1 MNQSFL
7 NRKNRYGIR
16 KFTIGVA
23 SVVIGSVLFGI
34 TPVLA
39 QETITNID
47 VRKVET
53 PLESGA
59 SVSESVSEV
68 VSGGLNQLDKDLV
81 GKLASATDNGVEIN
95 KESLKEEIPTNQ
107 EGNSENVPAE
117 PNAGRGDK
125 TENLP
130 EETEST
136 DDTVL
141 PPRDYFARDLK
152 NVETVFEKD
161 DLATNAGNGQ
171 RLDLAEELDKL
182 KHLQNATIH
191 MEFKPDANAPQFY
204 NLFSVSSDKKRDEY
218 FSMSVN
224 KGTAMVEAR
233 GADGNHFYGSYS
245 DAPLK
250 VKSGQW
256 NSVTFT
262 VERPNADQPNGQVRL
277 YVNGLLSR
285 TNTKSGRFIKDMPDV
300 NKIQIGATRRANQ
313 TMWGSNLQVRNLTV
327 YDRALTPEEVGK
339 RSQLFK
345 VADLEEKLPESAKI
359 TEKKEVFVSGVNGGL
374 NKDGINTYR
383 IPALLKTDKGTLIGG
398 ADERRLHFSDWGD
411 IGMVVRR
418 SQDGGVTWG
427 DRITISNLRDNPEA
441 RDKTAPSPLNIDMV
455 LVQDPET
462 KRIFSV
468 YDMFPEGKA
477 VFGMPAK
484 PEKAYERIGDKTY
497 QILYKTGEKG
507 HYTIRENGE
516 VYNSKN
522 QKTDYHVVVNPKQ
535 RGYSDKGDL
544 YKGKNLIGN
553 VYFAQSTKNPFRV
566 ANTSYLWM
574 SYSDDDG
581 QTWSAPRDITPG
593 IRQDWM
599 KFLGTGPGTGI
610 VLRTGEHKGRILV
623 PAYTTNNISHLGGSQ
638 SSRLI
643 YSDDHG
649 VTWHAGEAPNDNRS
663 VENKIIHSSNM
674 NNGGAQNTESTVL
687 QLNNGD
693 VKLFMRGLTGDLQVA
708 TSKDGGVTWE
718 KTIKRYPEVKDAYVQ
733 MSAIHTMHDG
743 KEYIILSN
751 AAGPGRERKDGLV
764 HLARVEKNGELT
776 WLKHNLIQGGEF
788 AYNSLQ
794 ELGNGEY
801 GLLYEHRENGQ
812 NYYTLSYK
820 KFNWDFVSKDFLS
833 QTEARVNQVLE
844 MGKGVIGLEFDS
856 EVLVNQAPTLRLANG
871 STAVFMTQYDSK
883 TLLFATNKKDVGQE
897 ITGIVDGNI
906 ESIHNLAVNLAGAGI
921 PGGINAV
928 ESTIHGIKDYTGDL
942 GTSVE
947 EVTPTVETSE
957 FTGGVNGASLVTE
970 IPEYKG
976 ALSTVGEEAAPKVE
990 HSEFTGGVNG
1000 ASLAAEVPEYQG
1012 ILSTVGEESAP
1023 IVGHPEFRGGV
1034 NGASLVAELLE
1045 YRGGSIHSRGLPDAN
1060 SRST

>member
-1 MNQSFL
+1 MNQSFI

-23 SVVIGSVLFGI
+23 SIVIGSVLSGI
-34 TPVLA
+34 SPVLA
-39 QETITNID
+39 QETTTNID
-47 VRKVET
+47 VNKVET
-53 PLESGA
+53 TLESRT
-59 SVSESVSEV
+59 SVSEPILKVDS
-68 VSGGLNQLDKDLV
+68 
-81 GKLASATDNGVEIN
+81 GKLASAIVHGVEIK
-95 KESLKEEIPTNQ
+95 KESLKEEVLINQ
-107 EGNSENVPAE
+107 GGNSRNFPVES
-117 PNAGRGDK
+117 NAGRGEK
-125 TENLP
+125 PENLP
-130 EETEST
+130 GKTRSA
-136 DDTVL
+136 DDVVL
-141 PPRDYFARDLK
+141 PPHDYFARD
-152 NVETVFEKD
+152 
-161 DLATNAGNGQ
+161 
-171 RLDLAEELDKL
+171 
-182 KHLQNATIH
+182 
-191 MEFKPDANAPQFY
+191 
-204 NLFSVSSDKKRDEY
+204 
-218 FSMSVN
+218 
-224 KGTAMVEAR
+224 
-233 GADGNHFYGSYS
+233 
-245 DAPLK
+245 
-250 VKSGQW
+250 
-256 NSVTFT
+256 
-262 VERPNADQPNGQVRL
+262 
-277 YVNGLLSR
+277 
-285 TNTKSGRFIKDMPDV
+285 
-300 NKIQIGATRRANQ
+300 
-313 TMWGSNLQVRNLTV
+313 LTV
-327 YDRALTPEEVGK
+327 YDRALTSEEVGK

-345 VADLEEKLPESAKI
+345 VADLEVKSSESAKI

-383 IPALLKTDKGTLIGG
+383 IPALLKTDKGTLIAG
-398 ADERRLHFSDWGD
+398 ADERRLQFSDWGD

-418 SQDGGVTWG
+418 SQDGGETWG
-427 DRITISNLRDNPEA
+427 DRITISNLRDNPDA
-441 RDKTAPSPLNIDMV
+441 KDKTAPSPLNIDMV
-455 LVQDPET
+455 LVQDPTT

-649 VTWHAGEAPNDNRS
+649 VTWHAGEAPNDNRP

-794 ELGNGEY
+794 DLGGGEY
-801 GLLYEHRENGQ
+801 GILYEHSENSQ
-812 NYYTLSYK
+812 NRYTIFYK
-820 KFNWDFVSKDFLS
+820 KFNWNFLS
-833 QTEARVNQVLE
+833 
-844 MGKGVIGLEFDS
+844 K
-856 EVLVNQAPTLRLANG
+856 
-871 STAVFMTQYDSK
+871 
-883 TLLFATNKKDVGQE
+883 
-897 ITGIVDGNI
+897 
-906 ESIHNLAVNLAGAGI
+906 
-921 PGGINAV
+921 
-928 ESTIHGIKDYTGDL
+928 
-942 GTSVE
+942 
-947 EVTPTVETSE
+947 
-957 FTGGVNGASLVTE
+957 
-970 IPEYKG
+970 
-976 ALSTVGEEAAPKVE
+976 
-990 HSEFTGGVNG
+990 
-1000 ASLAAEVPEYQG
+1000 
-1012 ILSTVGEESAP
+1012 
-1023 IVGHPEFRGGV
+1023 
-1034 NGASLVAELLE
+1034 
-1045 YRGGSIHSRGLPDAN
+1045 
-1060 SRST
+1060 

>member
-1 MNQSFL
+1 MNQSFI

-23 SVVIGSVLFGI
+23 SIVIGSVLSGI
-34 TPVLA
+34 SPVLA
-39 QETITNID
+39 QETTTNID
-47 VRKVET
+47 VNKVET
-53 PLESGA
+53 TLESRT
-59 SVSESVSEV
+59 SVSEPILKVDS
-68 VSGGLNQLDKDLV
+68 
-81 GKLASATDNGVEIN
+81 GKLASTIVHGVEIK
-95 KESLKEEIPTNQ
+95 KESLKEEVPINQ
-107 EGNSENVPAE
+107 GGNSRNFPVES
-117 PNAGRGDK
+117 NAGRGEK
-125 TENLP
+125 PENLSGK
-130 EETEST
+130 TRSA
-136 DDTVL
+136 DDVVL
-141 PPRDYFARDLK
+141 PPHDYFARDLK
-152 NVETVFEKD
+152 NVETVFEKE
-161 DLATNAGNGQ
+161 DLATNAENGQ
-171 RLDLAEELDKL
+171 RVDLIEALDKL
-182 KHLQNATIH
+182 KHLRNATIH

-204 NLFSVSSDKKRDEY
+204 NLFSVSSDKKRNEY
-218 FSMSVN
+218 FSMFVN

-233 GADGNHFYGSYS
+233 GTDGSHFYGSFS

-250 VKSGQW
+250 VKPGQW

-262 VERPNADQPNGQVRL
+262 VERPKADQPNGQVRL
-277 YVNGLLSR
+277 YVNGVLSG
-285 TNTKSGRFIKDMPDV
+285 TNIKSGRFIQDMPDV
-300 NKIQIGATRRANQ
+300 NQVQIGTTRRANQ
-313 TMWGSNLQVRNLTV
+313 TMWGSNLRIRNLTV
-327 YDRALTPEEVGK
+327 YDRALTSEEVGK

-345 VADLEEKLPESAKI
+345 VADLEVKSSESAKI

-383 IPALLKTDKGTLIGG
+383 IPALLKTDKGTLIAG
-398 ADERRLHFSDWGD
+398 ADERRLQFSDWGD

-418 SQDGGVTWG
+418 SQDGGETWG
-427 DRITISNLRDNPEA
+427 DRITISNLRDNPDA
-441 RDKTAPSPLNIDMV
+441 KDKTAPSPLNIDMV
-455 LVQDPET
+455 LVQDPTT

-507 HYTIRENGE
+507 YYTIRENGE

-522 QKTDYHVVVNPKQ
+522 QKTDYHVVVNPKKL
-535 RGYSDKGDL
+535 GYSDKGDL
-544 YKGKNLIGN
+544 YKGKDLIGN

-574 SYSDDDG
+574 SYSDDDCK
-581 QTWSAPRDITPG
+581 TWSAPKDITPG

-610 VLRTGEHKGRILV
+610 VLRTGAHKGRILV

-649 VTWHAGEAPNDNRS
+649 VTWHAGEAPNDNRHVGNS
-663 VENKIIHSSNM
+663 VIHSSNM
-674 NNGGAQNTESTVL
+674 NNSGAQNTESTVL

-794 ELGNGEY
+794 DLGGGEY
-801 GLLYEHRENGQ
+801 GILYEHSENSQ
-812 NYYTLSYK
+812 NRYTIFYK
-820 KFNWDFVSKDFLS
+820 KFNWNFLS
-833 QTEARVNQVLE
+833 
-844 MGKGVIGLEFDS
+844 K
-856 EVLVNQAPTLRLANG
+856 
-871 STAVFMTQYDSK
+871 
-883 TLLFATNKKDVGQE
+883 
-897 ITGIVDGNI
+897 
-906 ESIHNLAVNLAGAGI
+906 
-921 PGGINAV
+921 
-928 ESTIHGIKDYTGDL
+928 
-942 GTSVE
+942 
-947 EVTPTVETSE
+947 
-957 FTGGVNGASLVTE
+957 
-970 IPEYKG
+970 
-976 ALSTVGEEAAPKVE
+976 
-990 HSEFTGGVNG
+990 
-1000 ASLAAEVPEYQG
+1000 
-1012 ILSTVGEESAP
+1012 
-1023 IVGHPEFRGGV
+1023 
-1034 NGASLVAELLE
+1034 
-1045 YRGGSIHSRGLPDAN
+1045 
-1060 SRST
+1060 